1 MLNSKTKCFLICICL
16 LSVFLPSC
24 ASKGAGRL
32 YLKPTPVENKSY
44 NIQDQTITFRD
55 KKVSIIVGFQSQEMI
70 DEFYL
75 SRYSLNPFSITS
87 SGESIFTIFSVLI
100 KNESDK
106 RITFNPMRV
115 SIYDDN
121 EDLFVPFDYSDF
133 YMIFAEEDNSFQKL
147 DIVKKT
153 ILETSITIYPG
164 KEKEGFLIFSNMS
177 EDAEK
182 INLIL
187 YDFYIG
193 FEAQDVLFI
202 FDVEKIEQK
211 N

>member
-1 MLNSKTKCFLICICL
+1 MLNSKTKYLFIWICL

-24 ASKGAGRL
+24 ASKGAGKL

-44 NIQDQTITFRD
+44 IIQDQTVTFRD
-55 KKVSIIVGFQSQEMI
+55 KKVSIIVEFKTQEMI
-70 DEFYL
+70 DEFCL
-75 SRYSLNPFSITS
+75 SRYPLNPFSITS
-87 SGESIFTIFSVLI
+87 SGENIFTIFSVLI
-100 KNESDK
+100 KNGSDK
-106 RITFNPMRV
+106 KVTFNPMRV
-115 SIYDDN
+115 SLYDN
-121 EDLFVPFDYSDF
+121 NKDLFVPFDYSDF

-153 ILETSITIYPG
+153 ILETSITINPG
-164 KEKEGFLIFSNMS
+164 EEKEGFLIFSNMN
-177 EDAEK
+177 EDAKK

-187 YDFYIG
+187 YDLYIG
-193 FEAQDVLFI
+193 FKAQDVLFI